1 MDTNQIR
8 IVTNKRIDLYGTEWL
23 HVEAIDENTI
33 YSFNRA
39 YDFKVDKRRSALTRF
54 HTGNVLIHR
63 FTTR

>member
-8 IVTNKRIDLYGTEWL
+8 IVTNKRIDLYGTEWI

-39 YDFKVDKRRSALTRF
+39 YDFKVDYRRRTLTFSR
-54 HTGNVLIHR
+54 TKKVLIHR

>member
-1 MDTNQIR
+1 MDTNQLR
-8 IVTNKRIDLYGTEWL
+8 IIANKRIDLYGTEWFC
-23 HVEAIDENTI
+23 VEAIDENTI

-39 YDFKVDKRRSALTRF
+39 YDFKADERRAMLTPF